1 MRDIVRREVL
11 EEDLAT
17 AIKHL
22 AIATQMFWRRVDES
36 VIYFSFSQN

>member
-1 MRDIVRREVL
+1 MEGKLGRLAWQVF

-22 AIATQMFWRRVDES
+22 AIATQMF
-36 VIYFSFSQN
+36 